1 MNVFLIVVIIVLI
14 IYILYILKNIS
25 LINIRINEMLDLAI
39 KGNFNERVF
48 DESKLSKIESK
59 FYRYLLDYQLKEKN
73 LIDQKKNIEI
83 LISDIS
89 HQSKTPIS
97 NIILYSQLLKENQF
111 IEYIDE
117 IIFQA
122 NKLSFLIEN
131 LIKTSRLET
140 GIIKLNPSLNSIDD
154 LIKNIISSSL
164 KKAEEKNIYIEF
176 AQDEEYFAFFDFKW
190 TEEAIYN
197 IVDNGIKYG
206 LEYENIHIKIIE
218 YTTFL
223 RIDIINKGIGINE
236 EEINKIFQR
245 FYRGENARHKEGVGI
260 GLYLSREIIER
271 QGGYIQV
278 KSFSKQIRFSVFL
291 PKDKN

>member
-140 GIIKLNPSLNSIDD
+140 GIIKLNPSLNSIND

-176 AQDEEYFAFFDFKW
+176 AQDEEYFAFFDFNW